1 MTLSERIVALRTGL
15 GMSQGD
21 VAEKLEVSRQSVSKW
36 ETGQSVPDLD
46 KIIKLADLFGVTVDE
61 LVREGERPQ
70 PPQPAQAQEPK
81 PSQDPEPQPA
91 QTPEPQVVY
100 TKEKRGLT
108 RTQTAGVC
116 VEVIGLAL
124 VLLGLVGEM
133 VLWVFLGTGLIIL
146 GLPLLLARKHPWL
159 IFGWLVVGLSLAVL
173 NPYTSVTPWGLIS
186 GLQWLV
192 IFALHPALR
201 NPAYLFGTSI
211 AIGRGLLTL
220 VLLWQTWR
228 AWRKRKEQK
237 NEGRR

>member
-61 LVREGERPQ
+61 LVREGERT
-70 PPQPAQAQEPK
+70 QPAQAQEPK
-81 PSQDPEPQPA
+81 PSQAPEPQAA

-100 TKEKRGLT
+100 VKEKGGLT

-124 VLLGLVGEM
+124 VLLGLAGEM
-133 VLWVFLGTGLIIL
+133 ELWVLLGTGLIIL

-159 IFGWLVVGLSLAVL
+159 ICGWLVVGLSLAVL

-186 GLQWLV
+186 GLQLIL
-192 IFALHPALR
+192 IFTVHPALWS
-201 NPAYLFGTSI
+201 PAYLIGLPI

-228 AWRKRKEQK
+228 AWRTRKQQR